1 MTSHNLQSTTSF
13 AVAVFKYWMIQRLY
27 VKHVEGECLMLQQ
40 ISLSQCSLQDFAS
53 KRMDSFFLSTD
64 KEAEA
69 SKHMEVLFS
78 RNNEYLQSFLII
90 KQNRMVRIIR
100 ARTPIGLLHEVL
112 TWSNMANKM
121 LKDRSEA
128 YVNLHRVHRCGTN
141 KVKGKYSKGLNFFD
155 KFSYSFEQAKYWG
168 VRLTIKL

>member
-1 MTSHNLQSTTSF
+1 M
-13 AVAVFKYWMIQRLY
+13 
-27 VKHVEGECLMLQQ
+27 KHVEGECLMLQQ

-112 TWSNMANKM
+112 T
-121 LKDRSEA
+121 
-128 YVNLHRVHRCGTN
+128 
-141 KVKGKYSKGLNFFD
+141 
-155 KFSYSFEQAKYWG
+155 
-168 VRLTIKL
+168 